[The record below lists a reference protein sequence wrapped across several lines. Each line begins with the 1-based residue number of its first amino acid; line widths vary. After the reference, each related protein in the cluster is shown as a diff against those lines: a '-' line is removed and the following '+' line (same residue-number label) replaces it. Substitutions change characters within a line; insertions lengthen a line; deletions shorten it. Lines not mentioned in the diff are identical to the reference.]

1 MKKLREAF
9 LTEEAAR
16 LKKRGDEAVNAMKEF
31 EDFAAAEHFI
41 RYFYK
46 DPVTF
51 LDYLTRQTPLY
62 FWMRQTVFWKKGKQW
77 RVNSG
82 KA

>member
-9 LTEEAAR
+9 LTEEAGR
-16 LKKRGDEAVNAMKEF
+16 LKNTVEEAVNAMKEF

-46 DPVTF
+46 EPVTF
-51 LDYLTRQTPLY
+51 LDYFDEDNTCIP
-62 FWMRQTVFWKKGKQW
+62 G
-77 RVNSG
+77 
-82 KA
+82 